1 MNVPLRN
8 YSRAR
13 QSGTLEESD
22 DSGRKYSHQMDRH
35 PPLPQETNTSG
46 ITSKTDK
53 RIVVSGISG
62 LWTLRAETN
71 SRMWKK
77 LENPEAN
84 CLNFISA

>member
-1 MNVPLRN
+1 MSHLEIIPEPGKVAHWRN
-8 YSRAR
+8 
-13 QSGTLEESD
+13 
-22 DSGRKYSHQMDRH
+22 QMILGGNILIKWIDT